1 MAHDVC
7 VAKPIGAD
15 KRREATT
22 LAKAIGAEITALRT
36 SRGWSQADVAH
47 LVGYSEKWVRSTEM
61 GANTTGDLLAAMA
74 FLFSIKLSD
83 LVIAG
88 EHRVEQSKHT
98 TI

>member
-15 KRREATT
+15 KKRDAST

-36 SRGWSQADVAH
+36 SRGWSQEDVAH

-61 GANTTGDLLAAMA
+61 GANTTGELLAAMA

-88 EHRVEQSKHT
+88 ERRVESSKHT
-98 TI
+98 KE

>member
-1 MAHDVC
+1 MGHDAR

-15 KRREATT
+15 KKREATT
-22 LAKAIGAEITALRT
+22 LAQAIGAEITELRT

-74 FLFSIKLSD
+74 FLFSLKLSD

-88 EHRVEQSKHT
+88 ERRVEQTKRR
-98 TI
+98 

>member
-1 MAHDVC
+1 MAHDVN

-15 KRREATT
+15 KKREATT
-22 LAKAIGAEITALRT
+22 LAKAIGAKLTALRT
-36 SRGWSQADVAH
+36 SRRWTQLEVAH

-83 LVIAG
+83 LVTAG
-88 EHRVEQSKHT
+88 ERRVEQDKHT
-98 TI
+98 KE

>member
-7 VAKPIGAD
+7 VAKPVGAD
-15 KRREATT
+15 KKREATT
-22 LAKAIGAEITALRT
+22 LAKAIGAEITTLRT
-36 SRGWSQADVAH
+36 ARGWSQADVAH

-88 EHRVEQSKHT
+88 ELRVERSKQT
-98 TI
+98 EG